1 MSNILTVS
9 LDGAEVASATVSSID
24 NLAAL
29 LVNDP
34 RYGFV
39 TTVVPGEPI
48 VMPGSNS
55 ETPFMSLPTT
65 KIVPVATPL
74 DAIKAWFKET
84 FAAKIAEAD
93 TAAYMRAK
101 AAASVHVT
109 QVVTT
114 IS

>member
-1 MSNILTVS
+1 MPNVLTVS
-9 LDGAEVASATVSSID
+9 LDGVEVASATVSSIE
-24 NLAAL
+24 NLATL

-39 TTVVPGEPI
+39 TTVIPGEPI
-48 VMPGSNS
+48 QMPGG
-55 ETPFMSLPTT
+55 PAMMGMPTSKT
-65 KIVPVATPL
+65 VPVAQPL

-93 TAAYMRAK
+93 TAAYIRAK

-109 QVVTT
+109 PVITT